1 MAADLSRVRHHPLLD
16 YAGVELKQG
25 AVLLDADANE
35 LVAILDRRLRALASD
50 VLGRSTVS
58 QTTPDAFRLT
68 VLAGALRIGR
78 GRLYVDGLL
87 AENHGSG
94 GADFDPLLAEPTRS
108 TSTPLTAQPYLPVP
122 LQPPTGGRQLVYL
135 DVWQR
140 VVTHLEDPALVE
152 TAVGVETS
160 SRLQTV
166 WQVRLLG
173 GVGADAACGS
183 ELEAWNALTAPS
195 SGRLSSGTFDVPP
208 ASDPCE
214 LPPTGGY
221 RGLENQLYRV
231 EIHDAGQPGG
241 DATFKWSRE
250 NASVGSR
257 VASVISATELE
268 LDSLGRD
275 EVLGIADGDWIEITD
290 DHREFA
296 LQAGEMRRVSLANP
310 DTRRITLNAALPGPM
325 LPGSFPDGTLAA
337 TRNLRVRRWDQRGP
351 VFRTGSD
358 VPIQNLD
365 DITSTGVIRVPAAG
379 TTVLLE
385 NGVTASFAST
395 GAPGFKTGDY
405 WVFAARTSDATVEE
419 LDNAPPRG
427 VHHHYARLGLWDVA
441 AGAVTDCRTPWPPR
455 GDEGDCGCTECVTP
469 ESHASGQL
477 TIQAAVDRVRD
488 SGGTVCLHAGVY
500 PLREPVRV
508 AGARSLAI
516 RGQGAASVITAPGTA
531 FQIEGAAGLVIE
543 KLSVLSIGAQSA
555 ITARTV
561 AGLRLSELVL
571 VVIGANDGNGAG
583 IGLQG
588 LCAGVAIHDNLIVAP
603 DGVRSEGSPGQRSP
617 LALTAAMQ
625 VRDNVLWCRRRGVSL
640 EGRVAHLSGHRI
652 ENNEVLGCRDGG
664 LAALGLALPGASMR
678 ICGNT
683 LSVNGPGIEC
693 GVDGAWIEGNKLN
706 ATSQAERAAVG
717 SAIVLATG
725 LDPTGSDQAQVL
737 ANQISGFA
745 DAGVLISAPVRDL
758 ICKFNIVEN
767 CGAGIV
773 MGDDAEASAVSIE
786 NNHIRDIRGTGTL
799 AAAGLAVG
807 IGVAR
812 AAAATVAGNQVRRV
826 ALAVTNARFLA
837 GIFMLGVE
845 RSRIHGNEIGEIGPV
860 GDFSGIGVGI
870 LVTTPYAECDVARNQ
885 VERDA
890 EPQASPGESAWAA
903 LLVADGSLF
912 GSANLGTSTTGTG
925 NVNTVATGAAINRTA
940 NTTTVRV
947 DDRRTLVMSG
957 NRATI
962 STARND
968 FIGSVAAGTIA
979 GAAAAAV
986 QGGAASVQ
994 GNTFAARGRA
1004 PAVFVVASAEAL
1016 FSDNRCTHQG
1026 SRGLPAVLLN
1036 TPVALVNAN
1045 RVRSGDLSIAIAGS
1059 KTFTALGNITSGVVR
1074 VNNSPLPAPWA
1085 ALNVIG

>member
-68 VLAGALRIGR
+68 VLAGVLRIGR

-94 GADFDPLLAEPTRS
+94 ARSFDALLAEPTRS
-108 TSTPLTAQPYLPVP
+108 TTTPLTAQPYLPVP
-122 LQPPTGGRQLVYL
+122 LQPPTGGRHLVYL

-140 VVTHLEDPALVE
+140 EVTHLETPALVE
-152 TAVGVETS
+152 PAVGVETS

-173 GVGADAACGS
+173 GIPADTACGS
-183 ELEAWNALTAPS
+183 ELEAWNVLTAPS
-195 SGRLSSGTFDVPP
+195 SGRLTSGTFDVPP
-208 ASDPCE
+208 ATDPCE

-275 EVLGIADGDWIEITD
+275 EVLGMADDDWVEITD

-296 LQAGEMRRVSLANP
+296 LQAGEMRRVSLADP

-325 LPGSFPDGTLAA
+325 LPGSFPDSTLPAA
-337 TRNLRVRRWDQRGP
+337 RNLQVRRWDQRGP
-351 VFRTGSD
+351 IFRAGSN

-365 DITSTGVIRVPAAG
+365 ANTSTGVIRIPAAG

-385 NGVTASFAST
+385 NGVTVSFSSA
-395 GAPGFKTGDY
+395 GAPGFKTGDH
-405 WVFAARTSDATVEE
+405 WVFAARTSDASVEE
-419 LDNAPPRG
+419 LDSAPPRG
-427 VHHHYARLGLWDVA
+427 IHHHYARLGLWDVA

-455 GDEGDCGCTECVTP
+455 GDEGDCSCTECVTP

-488 SGGTVCLHAGVY
+488 SGGTVCLHAGLY

-543 KLSVLSIGAQSA
+543 ELSVISLGANSA

-561 AGLRLSELVL
+561 AGLRLSELAL

-588 LCAGVAIHDNLIVAP
+588 LCAGVAIRDNLIVAP
-603 DGVRSEGSPGQRSP
+603 DGVRSEGSPGQRAP
-617 LALTAAMQ
+617 LVLTAALQ

-640 EGRVAHLSGHRI
+640 EGTVAHLFGHCI
-652 ENNEVLGCRDGG
+652 EDNEVLGCREGG
-664 LAALGLALPGASMR
+664 LVALGFALPGASMR

-683 LSVNGPGIEC
+683 LNVNGPGIEC
-693 GVDGAWIEGNKLN
+693 GVDGAWIECNKLN
-706 ATSQAERAAVG
+706 STLQGERASVG

-725 LDPTGSDQAQVL
+725 LDPTGSDQAHVL

-758 ICKFNIVEN
+758 ICKLNIVEN

-786 NNHIRDIRGTGTL
+786 NNHIRDIRGTGAL

-812 AAAATVAGNQVRRV
+812 AATARVAGNQIRRV
-826 ALAVTNARFLA
+826 ALAAANARFLA
-837 GIFMLGVE
+837 GIFMMGVE
-845 RSRIHGNEIGEIGPV
+845 RSRIYGNEIGEIGPV

-890 EPQASPGESAWAA
+890 DPQANPGESAWAA
-903 LLVADGSLF
+903 LLIADGSLF
-912 GSANLGTSTTGTG
+912 GSANLGTTTT
-925 NVNTVATGAAINRTA
+925 NTTVTTGAAINRTA
-940 NTTTVRV
+940 NTATVRV
-947 DDRRTLVMSG
+947 DDRRTLVISG

-968 FIGSVAAGTIA
+968 FIGSVAVGNIA

-986 QGGAASVQ
+986 QGSAASVQ
-994 GNTFAARGRA
+994 GNSFAARGRA

-1045 RVRSGDLSIAIAGS
+1045 RVRSGDLAIAIIGS
-1059 KTFTALGNITSGVVR
+1059 KAFTALGNITSGVVR
-1074 VNNSPLPAPWA
+1074 VNNNPLPAPWA